1 MEELIQ
7 ASSMEHVAKNPAVFE
22 IDKLN
27 WINQHYMRQLDEE
40 AFFAAA
46 KPHMVAAGYMTGDEC
61 GEKLEWLKRVV
72 ATAKEHVA
80 FAAQIP
86 ECVAMYFSDEF
97 EFENAEAAAVL
108 QEESVPTVM
117 NMLFEELPKLEV
129 LDGPAVKAAFKAIQ
143 KATKLGG
150 KAVFMP
156 IRVALTGNQH
166 GPELAEM
173 VPLLG
178 LERTEARIRASLA
191 KAGITL

>member
-1 MEELIQ
+1 
-7 ASSMEHVAKNPAVFE
+7 
-22 IDKLN
+22 
-27 WINQHYMRQLDEE
+27 MRRLDAE

-46 KPHMVAAGYMTGDEC
+46 KSHMIAAGYMNGDER
-61 GEKLEWLKRVV
+61 GAKLDWIKRVV

-80 FAAQIP
+80 FGAQIP
-86 ECVAMYFSDEF
+86 ECVAMYFSDDF
-97 EFENAEAAAVL
+97 EFENEEAAAVL
-108 QEESVPTVM
+108 KEASVPVVM
-117 NMLFEELPKLEV
+117 QMLFEELPKLEV
-129 LDGPAVKAAFKAIQ
+129 LDGAAVKATFKAIQ
-143 KATKLGG
+143 KTTKLGG

>member
-7 ASSMEHVAKNPAVFE
+7 AFSMEHVAKNPAVFE

-80 FAAQIP
+80 FAAQILNVSL
-86 ECVAMYFSDEF
+86 CIS
-97 EFENAEAAAVL
+97 
-108 QEESVPTVM
+108 VM
-117 NMLFEELPKLEV
+117 NLNLKMQRLLQFCRK
-129 LDGPAVKAAFKAIQ
+129 
-143 KATKLGG
+143 
-150 KAVFMP
+150 
-156 IRVALTGNQH
+156 NQYQQ
-166 GPELAEM
+166 
-173 VPLLG
+173 
-178 LERTEARIRASLA
+178 
-191 KAGITL
+191 